1 LEEIEMGKNRSF
13 LNLPAFLSFL
23 LLSVA
28 LSTVTNGCSTT
39 TYTSE
44 GIARLSVK
52 ERIAYRFIFNENR
65 VYKYWYNRFLV
76 SGMDLDRIR
85 RVIPRIKNFYV
96 WCDEWAKEG
105 EMLQKLAE
113 DALSKGNTY
122 SARCLFQ
129 EAAACF
135 HIGQHFYFLDIERKN
150 KAQERVRENY
160 KRAIA
165 LYDEDKRPIRLEI
178 PFRGTV
184 IPGYLRLTK
193 QPNKPLIILISGAD
207 NLKEIENHY
216 CGDLRLDAGFN
227 VFAFDGPGQGEMW
240 KNMKLITDYEKA
252 VSTIIDY
259 LEKNN
264 KYNIDL
270 KRIGVEGWSL
280 GGYLAPRAAAFDK
293 RICCA
298 VGNGGPAHFRDF
310 LDEKKVIPIV
320 LKQVPYMA
328 GTKTYEEAL
337 KQFDID
343 IKKAPPMDRPL
354 LIFHSGKDKYFP
366 DGKEHADYFMEWAV
380 GEKELKYYP
389 DGEHCCIN
397 YKDEVNPYIND
408 WFRKY
413 LMK

>member
-1 LEEIEMGKNRSF
+1 MDKNRSSF
-13 LNLPAFLSFL
+13 NLPPLLSL
-23 LLSVA
+23 LLLFSIA
-28 LSTVTNGCSTT
+28 SLAVTTGYAAT

-44 GIARLSVK
+44 GIAKLSLK
-52 ERIAYRFIFNENR
+52 ERIIYRFIFNEKR
-65 VYKYWYNRFLV
+65 VYKYWYNRFLA
-76 SGMDLDRIR
+76 SGVDLDRIR
-85 RVIPRIKNFYV
+85 RVIPRTKNFYR

-105 EMLQKLAE
+105 EMLEKLAE

-122 SARCLFQ
+122 SARSLFH

-150 KAQERVRENY
+150 KAQERSRENY

-184 IPGYLRLTK
+184 IPSYLRLTE
-193 QPNKPLIILISGAD
+193 QPNKPLIIIINGGD
-207 NLKEIENHY
+207 NIKEIENHY
-216 CGDLRLDAGFN
+216 WGDMRLDAGFN

-240 KNMKLITDYEKA
+240 KNMKLITDYENA

-259 LEKNN
+259 LEENN

-280 GGYLAPRAAAFDK
+280 GGYLAPRAAAFDR
-293 RICCA
+293 RISCA
-298 VGNGGPAHFRDF
+298 VGNSGPGF
-310 LDEKKVIPIV
+310 LPKELVANPISAREILYMTG
-320 LKQVPYMA
+320 LKNLEEV
-328 GTKTYEEAL
+328 KTEFE
-337 KQFDID
+337 QFDL
-343 IKKAPPMDRPL
+343 KKAPPLDRPL
-354 LIFHSGKDKYFP
+354 LIIHGGKDRLIP
-366 DGKEHADYFMEWAV
+366 IEHAHYIIDWAV

-389 DGEHCCIN
+389 DGDHCCVN
-397 YKDEVNPYIND
+397 YKDEVHPYIND
-408 WFRKY
+408 WFRKH

>member
-1 LEEIEMGKNRSF
+1 VDKKRSF
-13 LNLPAFLSFL
+13 LNLSPFIYFL
-23 LLSVA
+23 LLLFIASSGVA
-28 LSTVTNGCSTT
+28 TGCSTPS
-39 TYTSE
+39 YTSE
-44 GIARLSVK
+44 GIAKFSVK
-52 ERIAYRFIFNENR
+52 EKIAYRFIFNEKR

-76 SGMDLDRIR
+76 SGVDLDRIR
-85 RVIPRIKNFYV
+85 RVIPRIKNFYG

-105 EMLQKLAE
+105 EMLEKLAE

-150 KAQERVRENY
+150 KAQERARENY

-193 QPNKPLIILISGAD
+193 QPNKPLIIIIDGGD

-216 CGDLRLDAGFN
+216 MGNFRLDAGFN

-240 KNMKLITDYEKA
+240 KNMKLIPDYEKA

-264 KYNIDL
+264 KYHIDL

-280 GGYLAPRAAAFDK
+280 GGYLAPRAAAFDR
-293 RICCA
+293 RISCA
-298 VGNGGPAHFRDF
+298 VGNSGPGF
-310 LDEKKVIPIV
+310 LPMELVVNPITAREI
-320 LKQVPYMA
+320 LYMT
-328 GTKTYEEAL
+328 GSKNFEGVKTELER
-337 KQFDID
+337 FD
-343 IKKAPPMDRPL
+343 IKKAPPLDRPL
-354 LIFHSGKDKYFP
+354 LIIHGGKDNLIPAEQAHYIM
-366 DGKEHADYFMEWAV
+366 DWAV

-389 DGEHCCIN
+389 DGEHCCVN

-408 WFRKY
+408 WFRKH

>member
-1 LEEIEMGKNRSF
+1 MDKKRSF
-13 LNLPAFLSFL
+13 LNLLQFVSFL
-23 LLSVA
+23 FLLSIAASVVP
-28 LSTVTNGCSTT
+28 TGCSKTS
-39 TYTSE
+39 YTPE
-44 GIARLSVK
+44 GIAKLSIK
-52 ERIAYRFIFNENR
+52 ERIAYRFIFNEKR
-65 VYKYWYNRFLV
+65 VYKHWYNRFLA
-76 SGMDLDRIR
+76 SGVDLDRIR
-85 RVIPRIKNFYV
+85 RVVPRIKNFYG

-105 EMLQKLAE
+105 EMLEKYAE

-150 KAQERVRENY
+150 KAQEKARENY

-184 IPGYLRLTK
+184 IPGYFRLAK
-193 QPNKPLIILISGAD
+193 QPNKPLIIIIDGAD

-216 CGDLRLDAGFN
+216 VGNLRLDAGFN

-240 KNMKLITDYEKA
+240 KNMKLIPDYEKA

-259 LEKNN
+259 FEKND
-264 KYNIDL
+264 KYRIDL

-280 GGYLAPRAAAFDK
+280 GGYLAPRAAAFDR
-293 RICCA
+293 RISCA
-298 VGNGGPAHFRDF
+298 VGNSGPGFFPEEEMIAKNPILAREILYMTGLKNLEGHKTELEQFD
-310 LDEKKVIPIV
+310 LKKV
-320 LKQVPYMA
+320 
-328 GTKTYEEAL
+328 
-337 KQFDID
+337 
-343 IKKAPPMDRPL
+343 PPLDRPL
-354 LIFHSGKDKYFP
+354 LIIHGGEDKLIP
-366 DGKEHADYFMEWAV
+366 IEHAHYIMEWAV

-389 DGEHCCIN
+389 DGEHCCVN

-408 WFRKY
+408 WFRKH